1 VFGAASGSEFG
12 VASSGGFGRNKNV
25 FTFTLDQGA
34 QPVSTTAEDWR
45 GLEII
50 DDQDLEDLQTASQL
64 LQEIGVLPEL
74 TTLEQKAD
82 EGYESSPS
90 PVSNH
95 SLEANSDTCI
105 VDFNNLDQ
113 FSFNLIP
120 DFPEHNDFNI
130 FETNDHLSCGVQQP
144 PALYND
150 ASFPMEE
157 QNDPDWCPASPE
169 FTLQKIA
176 IIDDP
181 ILHDAFMKASGG
193 EVKEKPAAGGKK
205 HRRGQIR
212 MKPTEIKDETHQ
224 KNVSRCRDYRENKK
238 AKDVDQVAELT
249 QLEEVNN
256 KLRMEEEEL
265 REKLEKAKKIYLEL
279 ITTGRIKF
287 V

>member
-1 VFGAASGSEFG
+1 MFGAASGSEFG

-34 QPVSTTAEDWR
+34 QPVSTTAEECR
-45 GLEII
+45 GLDII
-50 DDQDLEDLQTASQL
+50 DDQAIETASQL
-64 LQEIGVLPEL
+64 LQEIGVLPDV
-74 TTLEQKAD
+74 TTLEQKTD

-105 VDFNNLDQ
+105 VADFNNLDQ
-113 FSFNLIP
+113 FSFNLNFDKTIE
-120 DFPEHNDFNI
+120 EHIDFNI
-130 FETNDHLSCGVQQP
+130 FETNDHLSCGVQQTQ
-144 PALYND
+144 AFYND

-157 QNDPDWCPASPE
+157 QNDPDWCPSSPE
-169 FTLQKIA
+169 FTLQKIG

-181 ILHDAFMKASGG
+181 FLHDAIMKATGG
-193 EVKEKPAAGGKK
+193 EVKEKSAAGGMK

-212 MKPTEIKDETHQ
+212 MKPTEMKDETHK
-224 KNVSRCRDYRENKK
+224 KNVSRCRDYRVNKK

-256 KLRMEEEEL
+256 MLRMEEEQL